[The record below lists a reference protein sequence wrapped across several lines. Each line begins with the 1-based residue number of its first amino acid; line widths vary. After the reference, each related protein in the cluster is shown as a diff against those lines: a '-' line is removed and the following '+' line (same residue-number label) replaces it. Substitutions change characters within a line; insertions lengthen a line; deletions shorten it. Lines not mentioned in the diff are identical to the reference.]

1 MNAISLLIA
10 AVAIVV
16 GLIAGYVGRKIVFE
30 QRLTQAKENAA
41 GDYCN
46 CPKGGGDG
54 EKGGHFRGPRRKPS
68 LPGSRG
74 TRTQGSS

>member
-41 GDYCN
+41 GIIATAQ
-46 CPKGGGDG
+46 K
-54 EKGGHFRGPRRKPS
+54 EAATAKKEAI
-68 LPGSRG
+68 
-74 TRTQGSS
+74 